1 MTTSAQQE
9 QHAIQARRHDIS
21 LTEGMLGAYRRR
33 RAAVRPPEPAL
44 EQVVQ
49 HPHWPVAGPY
59 GAPVVV
65 EEEDHQALPARSWL
79 VFWGLSG
86 RRGTYGAAPLCPTH
100 LGRRQS
106 PRRLRAQTAAL
117 PRLRAQGETEMKRI
131 KVVHQGTP
139 SVRRKKSASV
149 ETLLRPQRTYRCA
162 LPGPSSA
169 PGEVAQPNQ
178 SGRTV
183 PTTWFI

>member
-1 MTTSAQQE
+1 MRTVVGE
-9 QHAIQARRHDIS
+9 QPYGRLSRRWSRWCSIHIGLLLARTARRWW
-21 LTEGMLGAYRRR
+21 LRRR
-33 RAAVRPPEPAL
+33 IIS
-44 EQVVQ
+44 
-49 HPHWPVAGPY
+49 
-59 GAPVVV
+59 
-65 EEEDHQALPARSWL
+65 ALPARSWL
-79 VFWGLSG
+79 VCWGLSG

-117 PRLRAQGETEMKRI
+117 PRLRAQGETEVKRI

-149 ETLLRPQRTYRCA
+149 KTLLRPRRTYRCA